1 MIVPDNVFKI
11 RIGPDWHDAT
21 TDDYFK
27 DKKVVVVSLPG
38 AFTPVCSSKQLP
50 AYEKMYDQFIE
61 LGCTNVYCM
70 SVNDSFVMNAWA
82 ESLGIEKVEMIP
94 DGNGVI
100 AEALGMLVKKENLGF
115 GNRSWRYAAYIDDG
129 EIKLMLEEPNKENN
143 YDLDP
148 YEVSDPATMYKELKK
163 LLS

>member
-1 MIVPDNVFKI
+1 MIVPNNVFKI

-27 DKKVVVVSLPG
+27 DKKVAVVSLPG

-50 AYEKMYDQFIE
+50 AYEKMYDQFIS
-61 LGCTNVYCM
+61 LGCTNVYCI

-94 DGNGVI
+94 DGTGMFTRDMN
-100 AEALGMLVKKENLGF
+100 MLVHKPRQGF
-115 GNRSWRYAAYIDDG
+115 GYRSWRYAMVVDNKKVEKMFVEPGLNNQSLDD
-129 EIKLMLEEPNKENN
+129 
-143 YDLDP
+143 DP
-148 YEVSDPATMYKELKK
+148 YVESTPDKVLEYLEAN
-163 LLS
+163 

>member
-1 MIVPDNVFKI
+1 M
-11 RIGPDWHDAT
+11 
-21 TDDYFK
+21 
-27 DKKVVVVSLPG
+27 PG

-94 DGNGVI
+94 DGTGMFTRDMN
-100 AEALGMLVKKENLGF
+100 MLVYKPFQGF
-115 GNRSWRYAAYIDDG
+115 GYRSWRYAMVVDNKKVEKMFVEPGLNNQSLDD
-129 EIKLMLEEPNKENN
+129 
-143 YDLDP
+143 DP
-148 YEVSDPATMYKELKK
+148 YIESTPDKVLEYLEAN
-163 LLS
+163 

>member
-11 RIGPDWHDAT
+11 RIGPDWHDAS

-82 ESLGIEKVEMIP
+82 ESLGIEKV
-94 DGNGVI
+94 
-100 AEALGMLVKKENLGF
+100 
-115 GNRSWRYAAYIDDG
+115 
-129 EIKLMLEEPNKENN
+129 
-143 YDLDP
+143 
-148 YEVSDPATMYKELKK
+148 
-163 LLS
+163 